1 MSTVQKFETKMM
13 CRSFEIKMDQQ
24 VMLICFCGIEN
35 CVDDTYSALQE
46 EKENTIRQQIDD
58 HQETLDAM
66 LGRSESFER
75 VRAVQLSLEKF
86 AVTRQR
92 RKPYVASDPEPDP
105 FSQGCHNER
114 ARGGRIAGAA
124 TESTASTNHEF
135 LSGAR
140 QHSR

>member
-1 MSTVQKFETKMM
+1 M
-13 CRSFEIKMDQQ
+13 
-24 VMLICFCGIEN
+24 N
-35 CVDDTYSALQE
+35 DTCLALQE

-86 AVTRQR
+86 AATRQR

-105 FSQGCHNER
+105 FSQGRHYKR

-124 TESTASTNHEF
+124 TESTASANHEF
-135 LSGAR
+135 LSIAR
-140 QHSR
+140 QHAR